1 MDYFRWNSV
10 NWLDQ
15 FVLRLLDIGG
25 GGGGGGALHLGRR
38 LLRPH
43 HHLRG
48 HDVTSGHLGSQ
59 QGSLEKI
66 LGSIEGEICTL
77 LLISDF
83 YLRWRNPS
91 VTISDQSVRRVT
103 ANHLCHECHAELITR
118 DTPSLWSVIV
128 TSLWHHW
135 QSSHENCS
143 SSTPVL
149 RLLSLSIL
157 VTPLFWLHSA
167 LQCPL
172 SLTAVFPDSWLC
184 LNMTA
189 VLTTWQGPGDW
200 LGVTT
205 DQHQETSGG
214 NIIHHLLTSTAVP
227 TPTTLM
233 IKLVISFRN
242 SSVELRSKKEREDW
256 TIDYWLC
263 WYCPVW
269 PMYETWDSGHHLGL
283 VSALLPELPG
293 IIVLVCTA

>member
-1 MDYFRWNSV
+1 MDPFELLISLRKSFLPILFSILVDGCQELKIFCLLLFVKPFVMDYFRWNSV

-25 GGGGGGALHLGRR
+25 GGGRALHLGRR

-59 QGSLEKI
+59 QGCLEKI

-157 VTPLFWLHSA
+157 VTPLFWLHSNVHSHW
-167 LQCPL
+167 LQFSQTL
-172 SLTAVFPDSWLC
+172 DS
-184 LNMTA
+184 
-189 VLTTWQGPGDW
+189 V
-200 LGVTT
+200 
-205 DQHQETSGG
+205 
-214 NIIHHLLTSTAVP
+214 
-227 TPTTLM
+227 
-233 IKLVISFRN
+233 
-242 SSVELRSKKEREDW
+242 
-256 TIDYWLC
+256 
-263 WYCPVW
+263 
-269 PMYETWDSGHHLGL
+269 
-283 VSALLPELPG
+283 
-293 IIVLVCTA
+293 